1 MVDVKELYIAHC
13 MKNKKLENYLLV
25 VIMLISSF
33 SYAQKMNN
41 IEEKNL
47 NFQTYFFEALKQ
59 KAIKNYSKAIENLEQ
74 CYEID
79 SLNIAV
85 DFELSKNELLL
96 KNYAEAIFFINKAL
110 EKEPK
115 NSYLLK
121 HKVAIYKAQRNFKDA
136 IEIQKRVVEI
146 QPNNIDELLLL
157 YFQNKDYIKAEKL
170 ITEIEKKA
178 FSTQR
183 IKSLKKY
190 LENIKLLKTTTNI
203 KIKPSLKDID
213 IKILKVAY
221 NQNKNYKIL
230 VEILKR
236 EVKNELFED
245 LYNDSQQALELFP
258 AQPYL
263 YKMNGLA
270 LNKLRKYNEAINV
283 LTLGIDF
290 VIDNTIMEAD
300 FYEEL
305 SKSYKGLNNM
315 NKALKFMQKAKDLR
329 NQN

>member
-1 MVDVKELYIAHC
+1 
-13 MKNKKLENYLLV
+13 MKNKKLYNYLLV
-25 VIMLISSF
+25 AIMLISSF
-33 SYAQKMNN
+33 SYAQKTNS
-41 IEEKNL
+41 IEENNL
-47 NFQTYFFEALKQ
+47 NFQSYFFEALKQ
-59 KAIKNYSKAIENLEQ
+59 KAIKNYTKAIENLEQ

-96 KNYAEAIFFINKAL
+96 KNYEEAIFFIDKAL

-136 IEIQKRVVEI
+136 IEIQKKVVEI
-146 QPNNIDELLLL
+146 QPNNMDELLLL

-190 LENIKLLKTTTNI
+190 LENRKLLKTTTNV
-203 KIKPSLKDID
+203 KIKLSLKDID

-230 VEILKR
+230 VEILNR
-236 EVKNELFED
+236 EVKNELFEA
-245 LYNDSQQALELFP
+245 LYNDSLQALELFP

-263 YKMNGLA
+263 YKINGFA
-270 LNKLRKYNEAINV
+270 LNKLKKYNEAIDV

-305 SKSYKGLNNM
+305 SKSYKGLNDT
-315 NKALKFMQKAKDLR
+315 NKALKFMQKATDLR
-329 NQN
+329 NQD